1 MQIVDQKEIK
11 SLVDEEHTFIAN
23 LDLSFWPIYEDEI
36 EINCEKFLDSIL
48 LKKNPIKVKI
58 PGNKSSQLNLTY
70 KTVKNPNKKLGHYI
84 VRSLEIKMTSKIRN
98 VEKLIF
104 SESDETKSIQYI
116 SPRSF
121 LEDIFEEE
129 VSIFILALTISSG
142 GLLDIFNISL
152 KNDNKEFFN
161 LFSYY
166 PFQTNGELS
175 WNSTIEYGWPKLNL
189 ISIEKTLKWITS
201 FRKEIFSSAE
211 SRIGIA
217 LNALSETL
225 IDKKDLSSTLIWS
238 MVALESLFVE
248 ERSNKAKQIDMNS
261 QILLGKR
268 KSYLKKF
275 KELYKTRSKLLH
287 GELPITGMFLKNDRE
302 SNTFSVIIEQV
313 DAGSLSLAIVMATLQ
328 TLIIEDVKDYSFE
341 NQTHFK
347 PIK

>member
-1 MQIVDQKEIK
+1 
-11 SLVDEEHTFIAN
+11 
-23 LDLSFWPIYEDEI
+23 
-36 EINCEKFLDSIL
+36 
-48 LKKNPIKVKI
+48 
-58 PGNKSSQLNLTY
+58 
-70 KTVKNPNKKLGHYI
+70 
-84 VRSLEIKMTSKIRN
+84 
-98 VEKLIF
+98 
-104 SESDETKSIQYI
+104 
-116 SPRSF
+116 
-121 LEDIFEEE
+121 
-129 VSIFILALTISSG
+129 
-142 GLLDIFNISL
+142 
-152 KNDNKEFFN
+152 
-161 LFSYY
+161 
-166 PFQTNGELS
+166 
-175 WNSTIEYGWPKLNL
+175 
-189 ISIEKTLKWITS
+189 
-201 FRKEIFSSAE
+201 
-211 SRIGIA
+211 
-217 LNALSETL
+217 
-225 IDKKDLSSTLIWS
+225 